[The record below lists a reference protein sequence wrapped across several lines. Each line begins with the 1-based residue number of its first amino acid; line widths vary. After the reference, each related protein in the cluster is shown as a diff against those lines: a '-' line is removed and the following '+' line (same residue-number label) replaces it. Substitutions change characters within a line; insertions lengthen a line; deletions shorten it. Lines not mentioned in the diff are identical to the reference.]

1 MIRGKIRGTTK
12 IPKNANFMF
21 KYLYLGLNNLILQF
35 KDVSYELIKSL
46 LLIYSLSF
54 LINY

>member
-1 MIRGKIRGTTK
+1 
-12 IPKNANFMF
+12 MF

-35 KDVSYELIKSL
+35 KGVSYQLIKSL

-54 LINY
+54 LIISLFHN